1 MLLRGSGWGL
11 FVVLFV
17 AIFARIHPNPK
28 ESLRLNDSDDFDKPA
43 DARQSG
49 KIVHRQLRLKGQLG

>member
-1 MLLRGSGWGL
+1 MVQCE
-11 FVVLFV
+11 FFV
-17 AIFARIHPNPK
+17 AIFARIHPIK